1 MFSVIA
7 TLTRINA
14 REKAGHEFART
25 VAFESLVVHGPGA
38 YAVLCEGEASDDI
51 SPINDGRKGM
61 RITLHNPEAAPG
73 VAVLTGQERP
83 ATSRCRQP
91 HGPDLGRRQMDVGT
105 IRMAPPHCTPPRT
118 TPGDATEG
126 GQCDHNKHTKANVP
140 Q

>member
-51 SPINDGRKGM
+51 SPIHDGRKGM
-61 RITLHNPEAAPG
+61 RITQHNDEAATG
-73 VAVLTGQERP
+73 VARLTVKERT
-83 ATSRCRQP
+83 ATTTYAKTLE
-91 HGPDLGRRQMDVGT
+91 HVLGRR
-105 IRMAPPHCTPPRT
+105 P
-118 TPGDATEG
+118 
-126 GQCDHNKHTKANVP
+126 
-140 Q
+140 